1 VYLEAGEWRG
11 GYSEA
16 TSLRDRGDVDV
27 EPLAGEVA
35 KEKLL
40 PLCETSFWR
49 NISVYRNGKSHGSQL
64 Y

>member
-1 VYLEAGEWRG
+1 MYLEAGEWRG

-40 PLCETSFWR
+40 PLCKTAFWR
-49 NISVYRNGKSHGSQL
+49 NISV
-64 Y
+64 